1 VSDAHDKDR
10 AADEADDAYLMPAYV
25 KLLVADAARARAFY
39 EALGFRV
46 RHADDVF
53 THLRWAR
60 GADLFL
66 VATPP
71 GMPFVTARGAGVIVC
86 LSATEEDLE
95 AIAVR
100 ARAAGGAVT
109 GPAPQPWHTREIVV
123 TDPDGYRVAFVQP
136 A

>member
-1 VSDAHDKDR
+1 MSVNDSHDPAGD
-10 AADEADDAYLMPAYV
+10 ADDAYLMPAYV
-25 KLLVADAARARAFY
+25 KLLVADAARSRAFY

-60 GADLFL
+60 GADVFL

-71 GMPFVTARGAGVIVC
+71 GMPFAAARGSGVIVC
-86 LSATEEDLE
+86 VSAVDEDLE
-95 AIAVR
+95 TIAAR

-136 A
+136 G